1 MVRARIRLA
10 GELQVE
16 TDQGL
21 IASADFPGRQGR
33 LVFAR
38 LASTPFVPVPRD
50 ELAELVWPDNLP
62 KSWERDLSAVVS
74 KIRAL
79 LIGVGLDDPVA
90 SAFGCY
96 QLKMG
101 ADVHI
106 DVEAAK
112 CFLED
117 AEAAFGKGDV
127 LTAHAP
133 ADVAFNH
140 TLRPLLPGEDGEW
153 VVARRA
159 EWRELQ
165 LRAGSVL
172 VEINRERGILAEAR
186 RVALQLVDVD
196 PYREQSYAA
205 LIRVLLAS
213 GDRAAA
219 LKTYD
224 AARTRFIDEMGVPPG
239 AVLEAAYREALA
251 ADPDVE
257 VAKGAMPRG
266 TVALLFTD
274 LVGSVALGERL
285 GDAGDDEMRR
295 DHFGLLRECITAH
308 EGHEVKN
315 LGDGLMVVF
324 ESSAN
329 AVDAAL
335 AIQRAVTVRN
345 ADADV
350 PIEIRIGI
358 HVGEPSIEDGD
369 YFGRPVAVTKRL
381 CDAVGGGEILV
392 SDLVRSLSRE
402 PDMFVDRQEITL
414 KGMTDATCTW
424 RVQADSSG

>member
-1 MVRARIRLA
+1 VRARIRLA

-21 IASADFPGRQGR
+21 VRSADFPGRQGR

-38 LASTPFVPVPRD
+38 LASNPFVPVSRD
-50 ELAELVWPDNLP
+50 DLAAVVWPDTLP

-79 LIGVGLDDPVA
+79 LIGVGFDDPVA

-96 QLKMG
+96 QLKLG

-112 CFLED
+112 RFLED
-117 AEAAFGKGDV
+117 AEAAYGRGDV
-127 LTAHAP
+127 LTAQAP
-133 ADVAFNH
+133 ADTAFNH
-140 TLRPLLPGEDGEW
+140 TLRPLLPGEESDW
-153 VVARRA
+153 VAARRA
-159 EWRELQ
+159 EWDELKV
-165 LRAGSVL
+165 RAGSLL
-172 VEINRERGILAEAR
+172 VEINRERGILPEAR
-186 RVALQLVDVD
+186 RVALQLVDLD
-196 PYREQSYAA
+196 PYREQTHAA
-205 LIRVLLAS
+205 LMRVLLAS

-224 AARTRFIDEMGVPPG
+224 AARTRFIDEIGVPPG
-239 AVLEAAYREALA
+239 ALLEAAYQEALA
-251 ADPDVE
+251 ADPDLVP
-257 VAKGAMPRG
+257 AAGAMPRG

-308 EGHEVKN
+308 DGHEVKN

-324 ESSAN
+324 ESSGD
-329 AVDAAL
+329 AVDAAV
-335 AIQRAVTVRN
+335 AIQRRVRARN
-345 ADADV
+345 AAADV
-350 PIEIRIGI
+350 PIAIRIGV

-369 YFGRPVAVTKRL
+369 YFGRPVAVARRL
-381 CDAVGGGEILV
+381 CDAATGGEILV
-392 SDLVRSLSRE
+392 SDLVRGLSRVPE
-402 PDMFVDRQEITL
+402 LFCGREEVTL
-414 KGMTDATCTW
+414 KGMTDPTCTW
-424 RVQADSSG
+424 RVQADFPV